1 MKKQVRKVVGLVA
14 SVGLLSA
21 GVALAPVPATA
32 ASRPTPAQIAK
43 AMNTPTTLTFW
54 TWVGNIQNEV
64 KVFEKKYPKIKV
76 KVLNVG
82 QGAPHYQKLRAGA
95 LSGSGLPDVAQV
107 EYQYIPTFVALKALL
122 DISPYVS
129 KSFRTK
135 FVDWTVS
142 QVSGPKGQIYGVP
155 QDTGP
160 MGLLYRKD
168 IFDKYGIT
176 VPKTWEQFA
185 AAAHKLHA
193 ADPNVYLADFTP
205 NDGGWWNGLLWQA
218 GSRPFGIKGASTVKI
233 ATDDANSK
241 KVANYWAGLV
251 KDGVVSTDP
260 AWNNDWYAGW
270 NSGKYAT
277 WPTAAWGA
285 GFMADNAKDT
295 AGNWRVA
302 PMPQWSASGK
312 PVAGNWGGSS
322 DVVLRTTKNPIA
334 AAQFAEFLNS
344 NPKTTM
350 MLSTQQFQFPAA
362 KVILTNKAW
371 QNSSIAFFGGQK
383 VNKLFGEISS
393 TVAKDYKWSPFQ
405 DEVYTEWQNVLAN
418 AIVNKGDVPGAV
430 KQLQSGLVSYAVDQ
444 GFTVTH

>member
-218 GSRPFGIKGASTVKI
+218 GSRP
-233 ATDDANSK
+233 
-241 KVANYWAGLV
+241 
-251 KDGVVSTDP
+251 
-260 AWNNDWYAGW
+260 
-270 NSGKYAT
+270 
-277 WPTAAWGA
+277 
-285 GFMADNAKDT
+285 
-295 AGNWRVA
+295 
-302 PMPQWSASGK
+302 
-312 PVAGNWGGSS
+312 
-322 DVVLRTTKNPIA
+322 
-334 AAQFAEFLNS
+334 
-344 NPKTTM
+344 
-350 MLSTQQFQFPAA
+350 
-362 KVILTNKAW
+362 
-371 QNSSIAFFGGQK
+371 
-383 VNKLFGEISS
+383 
-393 TVAKDYKWSPFQ
+393 
-405 DEVYTEWQNVLAN
+405 
-418 AIVNKGDVPGAV
+418 
-430 KQLQSGLVSYAVDQ
+430 
-444 GFTVTH
+444 